1 MIEPRHHRSLKI
13 LIPSQAVSSDD
24 VESGSF
30 QNTVDQQALLDEN
43 GSTPSESAISSDT
56 DSNLSGAAVE
66 LTTASTA
73 TVKPSHEMAM
83 RKRLLEAISP
93 VEPGLC
99 IVSVPDPSYLN
110 PVRLAVTKMLLE
122 ARNVLDI
129 PFPVIGN
136 VISLFSGNRRQL
148 EQANALAAINT
159 PTTGVVLHEFKS
171 CVARD
176 KLDWSSNEGQF
187 ALKPIMEQA
196 KGGIILEQTMVCPIS
211 PAVTHGLNQISNVAQ
226 SVGAY
231 AILLLATS
239 SERDCLQ
246 LSHVCD
252 ELIEVAPCEPDVGDD
267 AAFSFDCVGLRELNS
282 LGIGKTMC
290 SVKFSEGLLQH
301 RFDPFIS
308 SNLETRVMWTM
319 RGQGM
324 SLDDIG
330 AQFKK
335 HKSSV
340 FRRLRSLPKPRHM
353 DLPKDWLSN
362 NLEMFSV
369 SSRGAKSNAEGES
382 VGDDAAGE
390 TPTEPLVKP
399 LRC

>member
-1 MIEPRHHRSLKI
+1 MSASHPHSSKLLFPK
-13 LIPSQAVSSDD
+13 QAVSSDV
-24 VESGSF
+24 VESEISE
-30 QNTVDQQALLDEN
+30 NSDDQQALLCKN
-43 GSTPSESAISSDT
+43 GSTPSESPISPEPE
-56 DSNLSGAAVE
+56 SNLIGATVE
-66 LTTASTA
+66 LTIAAAA
-73 TVKPSHEMAM
+73 TDKPTYELTM
-83 RKRLLEAISP
+83 RKRLLETISP

-110 PVRLAVTKMLLE
+110 PVRLAVTKMILE
-122 ARNVLDI
+122 ASNVLDI
-129 PFPVIGN
+129 PFPFIGN

-187 ALKPIMEQA
+187 ALRPILEQA
-196 KGGIILEQTMVCPIS
+196 NGGIIMEQTMVCPIS

-246 LSHVCD
+246 LRHVCD

-290 SVKFSEGLLQH
+290 SVKFSEGLFQH

-308 SNLETRVMWTM
+308 GNLETRIMWTM

-335 HKSSV
+335 HKTSV
-340 FRRLRSLPKPRHM
+340 MRRLQPLPKPRHL

-369 SSRGAKSNAEGES
+369 PSSGAKSNAEGER
-382 VGDDAAGE
+382 VGDDAEGE
-390 TPTEPLVKP
+390 TPAEPLVKP